1 MDIIQIR
8 TAVDKYLAEKGY
20 DVMDLRAVMF
30 DMDGVLFDSM
40 KNHAKSWYQTMIHF
54 GYSDFTET
62 EAYMHEGRTG
72 AGTINIVKQRMY
84 GESAT
89 EEEVQEM
96 YKFKSELFNS
106 LPKAVRMPGAYELLC
121 QVKESGVV
129 PMVVTGS
136 GQKTLLERLNRNF
149 PDIFRPELM
158 VTAFDVKYGKPNP
171 EPYLMGMKKFEKA
184 RYRDVDTSTIRDID
198 TSTIREIDSSRNR
211 YFDNSRDRSIDNS
224 KSRNLDKDI
233 TPANFIVVENAPLGV
248 QSAVAAGVFTIA
260 VNTGPL
266 DDSILLGEGANLLFH
281 SMQEL
286 SDNWTNLKQILLCQT
301 K

>member
-184 RYRDVDTSTIRDID
+184 RCRDVD

-266 DDSILLGEGANLLFH
+266 DDSILLDEGANLLFH